1 MAARKTSKSR
11 DNTNPASDRVADAGN
26 KHADETINATDSPA
40 KNTTTNESAK
50 DAKPAQQ
57 DDVGADPERPAPTDE
72 KTDIIQGEAVDA
84 NHTATKPDAT
94 TKKVVEG
101 DDLNYSEKLHAGAIS
116 LENTGTDTV
125 VDGSGEDDGMHEPKD
140 DPIHPDNK
148 SKTVPT
154 TADPESRPPLPVGTP
169 LTTIDGR
176 TDLRVDPG
184 AGELIP
190 QEVVQRQA
198 KKEMINE
205 PTNTRLQPPA
215 NPFMR
220 AEAAR
225 KAAQVHASDVTADDM
240 QKTLLDNDINIG
252 DNYMLRMLVAHLND
266 YVETMGP
273 NVPMTEQIGVRKQSQ
288 LASDIFGALEASPQ
302 ESSVALKIIE
312 QYFIAY
318 NNHAFGRRH
327 VFRFMDKIPMDH
339 QKGLAFQSLLH
350 LFIELAN
357 PGKRKRKEIAREVSI
372 RKIADYMPGNT
383 DAQLR
388 LTEFMS

>member
-1 MAARKTSKSR
+1 MAARKPSKSR

-40 KNTTTNESAK
+40 KNTTTNETAK
-50 DAKPAQQ
+50 DANPAQQ
-57 DDVGADPERPAPTDE
+57 DDVGADPERPAPTDAP
-72 KTDIIQGEAVDA
+72 TDIIQGEAVDA
-84 NHTATKPDAT
+84 NKAVTNPDAT
-94 TKKVVEG
+94 TKMVVKG
-101 DDLNYSEKLHAGAIS
+101 DDLNYSEKLHAASIS

-125 VDGSGEDDGMHEPKD
+125 VDGDVEGMHEPKD
-140 DPIHPDNK
+140 DAVFPDNK
-148 SKTVPT
+148 SKNVPT
-154 TADPESRPPLPVGTP
+154 TADPESRPPLPTGTP

-176 TDLRVDPG
+176 TELRVDPG
-184 AGELIP
+184 AGEMIP

-240 QKTLLDNDINIG
+240 EKILADNEINIG
-252 DNYMLRMLVAHLND
+252 ENFMLRMLVSHLND

-273 NVPMTEQIGVRKQSQ
+273 NVPMSEQIGVRKQSQ
-288 LASDIFGALEASPQ
+288 LAADIFGALEASPQ
-302 ESSVALKIIE
+302 ESSVALKVIE
-312 QYFIAY
+312 QYFTQY